1 MLMVQCEFDTLMFEE
16 EKKALKE
23 MWALLNMLSKE
34 DIISCQ
40 STCRNCYLR
49 HENVQLLC
57 VCAVGLKYLK
67 ALCPISIA
75 Q

>member
-1 MLMVQCEFDTLMFEE
+1 MLMVPWEFDTLMFEE
-16 EKKALKE
+16 EGKK
-23 MWALLNMLSKE
+23 ALLNMLSKE
-34 DIISCQ
+34 DIIGCQ
-40 STCRNCYLR
+40 STCHNCYLR

-57 VCAVGLKYLK
+57 VCAVGLKYLN